1 MKHSVLSCML
11 FLIVL
16 AVIGCTKSPTTQ
28 PKAPPATDGGGKKSV
43 AADTTKQLPGP
54 APVAPAADTSA
65 AETAKGAPAADTTPG
80 VPPADTKKMDTPP
93 GRSGRHQTPLRGPG
107 RDAR

>member
-43 AADTTKQLPGP
+43 AADTTKQLPGCECNTNGKHRGVCH
-54 APVAPAADTSA
+54 AMA
-65 AETAKGAPAADTTPG
+65 GDTTI
-80 VPPADTKKMDTPP
+80 A
-93 GRSGRHQTPLRGPG
+93 GRSNTVDNDNTRHG
-107 RDAR
+107 